1 MKTAKENIAKY
12 LYDFVLGKLLLGSQD
27 SEFIKNM
34 VSILEYLIIFKCMTK
49 IL

>member
-12 LYDFVLGKLLLGSQD
+12 LYDFVLGKLLGSQD